1 MKPIIGLT
9 PSWDNENK
17 RLAVPQDYIFAVLDA
32 GGTPVVIPPME
43 DAAQLCDALDRCD
56 ALLLSGGDDVCPTL
70 YGEEILPICGDL
82 THERDHSEPILIRH
96 AIEKDLPILGICRGM
111 QILNAALGG
120 SLYQDLAEQY
130 GKDILH
136 PRHDIPGG
144 DAHSMRYVP
153 GTALR
158 AVMGVDESMVNSRH
172 HQAVKKLAPGMKANA
187 IAPDGLI
194 EGMEAEDGRPI
205 LAVQWHPETIQRRLP
220 EQLNIFK
227 WLVREASK

>member
-17 RLAVPQDYIFAVLDA
+17 RLSIPQDYIFAVLDA

-43 DAAQLCDALDRCD
+43 DEAQLRDALDRCD
-56 ALLLSGGDDVCPTL
+56 GLLLSGGDDVCPTL

-96 AIEKDLPILGICRGM
+96 AIEHGLPILGICRGM
-111 QILNAALGG
+111 QILNATLGG
-120 SLYQDLAEQY
+120 TLYQDLAEQY
-130 GKDILH
+130 GKAILH

-144 DAHSMRYVP
+144 DAHSMRYVS
-153 GTALR
+153 GTMLHEI
-158 AVMGVDESMVNSRH
+158 MGLDESTVNSRH

>member
-1 MKPIIGLT
+1 MPH
-9 PSWDNENK
+9 
-17 RLAVPQDYIFAVLDA
+17 
-32 GGTPVVIPPME
+32 
-43 DAAQLCDALDRCD
+43 ALRRE
-56 ALLLSGGDDVCPTL
+56 L
-70 YGEEILPICGDL
+70 LPICGDL

-96 AIEKDLPILGICRGM
+96 AIEKGLPILGICRGM